1 MYDLEIH
8 MTDQPGQLALM
19 GDTLG
24 AAGISVEGG
33 GMFLVNGVGVAHF
46 LVHEGAAATEA
57 LTGAGLKVTACRE
70 VLVQRL
76 DQETPGQ
83 LGSFCGAMAAAG
95 VNIELLYSDHD
106 HQLIVL
112 VDDVAAGQQVS
123 DQWTKNRRAKR

>member
-8 MTDQPGQLALM
+8 LMNEPGQLALL

-33 GMFLVNGVGVAHF
+33 GMFLANGIGIAHF
-46 LVHEGAAATEA
+46 LVKDGSAATRA
-57 LTGAGLKVTACRE
+57 LTGAGLDVVACRE

-76 DQETPGQ
+76 DQDTPGQ
-83 LGSFCGAMAAAG
+83 LGAFCGAMAAAG
-95 VNIELLYSDHD
+95 VSIEVLYSDHD

-112 VDDVAAGQQVS
+112 VDDVAAGKNVS
-123 DQWTKNRRAKR
+123 RQWTANQVR